1 MKIKLSNSEIEVKQ
15 DGNKI
20 IIGKLT
26 FETIEDFILF
36 VNKISD
42 IAEKL
47 LENNNEKIKF
57 NNSSCI
63 VSSIFIY

>member
-42 IAEKL
+42 IAEKIIG
-47 LENNNEKIKF
+47 E
-57 NNSSCI
+57 
-63 VSSIFIY
+63 